1 MKCMCIAIVVILC
14 VALRSPACAEHAV
27 AEKVFAALTRPLAVL
42 CRLLL
47 GGVIGAAATCKGPAS
62 LGQTLTGFGLPLP
75 SCGEEDLSY
84 ATDEYLKELALT
96 DPTAAAELLTKKTEW
111 EEKKAAEVRLPER
124 RSQCS
129 RLFAPLRRFDCRPC
143 RRRRRP
149 KRPLPSTRRT
159 SKQPRRSTRT

>member
-14 VALRSPACAEHAV
+14 VALRSPACAEHRRR
-27 AEKVFAALTRPLAVL
+27 KGLRRTDSLACCL

-62 LGQTLTGFGLPLP
+62 LGQTLTGLGLPLP

-129 RLFAPLRRFDCRPC
+129 TLFAPLRRFDCRPC

-149 KRPLPSTRRT
+149 KRLLPSTRRT